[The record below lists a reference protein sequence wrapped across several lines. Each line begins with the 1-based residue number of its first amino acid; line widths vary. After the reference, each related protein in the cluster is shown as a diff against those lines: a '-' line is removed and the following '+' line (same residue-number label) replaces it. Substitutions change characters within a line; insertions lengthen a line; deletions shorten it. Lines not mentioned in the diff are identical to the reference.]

1 MNKQGLF
8 EAVTDRDTLIK
19 ILEQADEVLKM
30 MYWRVLNIANKFPL
44 VVTLATYLMRIKDK
58 IDLGRAKILLKEG
71 TSCRTLCISPE
82 P

>member
-30 MYWRVLNIANKFPL
+30 MY
-44 VVTLATYLMRIKDK
+44 
-58 IDLGRAKILLKEG
+58 
-71 TSCRTLCISPE
+71 
-82 P
+82 